1 MTVYAR
7 NAATERPRPRARTSR
22 PRPGLELPVASPQ
35 RPTETT
41 RLPPRHPDLG
51 PRALAVSPNGA
62 QVYVGGATRVTTL
75 QRELPPTCSASSVS
89 VVAGTAGAVPL
100 TCTDPNGDALLRSIA
115 TTPAQGTLGA
125 IDQAAGTVAYTGNVT
140 FSGADSLVF
149 TASDGALSATP
160 ATATAERR
168 PRTAAADPAADR
180 LHLTRATTQ
189 GVVWRR
195 SKLIAGNVVVT
206 GCVTTAAKARFSL
219 RRVGARVLAG
229 AAPAPACRIARDC
242 TFAAGTFTRR
252 IPLTGGARI
261 LPGRFEVAI
270 GTAKRRLV
278 VPAPAEGVVRTAEF
292 RATRNGGA
300 VTRLRGTR
308 FRVFVVYRMAAVPK
322 RGPVTVTWQ
331 PPAGGRPL
339 IVDKPRSATIISDIR
354 SRTAPL
360 PPGLYRVT
368 LRAAGKVVF
377 VSSIRIG

>member
-1 MTVYAR
+1 MTAYAR
-7 NAATERPRPRARTSR
+7 DPSTGGLTPVADSPSTT
-22 PRPGLELPVASPQ
+22 GLESCLAQGS
-35 RPTETT
+35 TETT
-41 RLPPRHPDLG
+41 GCRPSTLISG
-51 PRALAVSPNGA
+51 VAALAVSPNGA
-62 QVYVGGATRVTTL
+62 QVYVGGATRATTL

-100 TCTDPNGDALLRSIA
+100 TCTDPNGDTLLRSIA
-115 TTPAQGTLGA
+115 TTPAQGTLGV
-125 IDQAAGTVAYTGNVT
+125 IDQTAGTVAYTGNST
-140 FSGADSLVF
+140 FSGVDSLVF

-160 ATATAERR
+160 ATATVNVSPA
-168 PRTAAADPAADR
+168 PPAPIPPTAFS
-180 LHLTRATTQ
+180 LTRATTQ

-206 GCVTTAAKARFSL
+206 GSVTTAAKARFSL

-242 TFAAGTFTRR
+242 TFAAGAFTRR

-270 GTAKRRLV
+270 GGAKRRVV

-331 PPAGGRPL
+331 PPAGGRRL

-360 PPGLYRVT
+360 PAGVYRVT

-377 VSSIRIG
+377 VNSIRIG